1 MKNGLEVIFPGMPLQ
16 LGAHRLTLR
25 PVVLCELPKVQ
36 RVIDGWRHLISTGG
50 ATMDG
55 GAWLDFCDLL
65 ASSCGRDL
73 DFLTSLEPEQ
83 FDELASWVL
92 AINEKLWK
100 GEDAKTK
107 PDTTDFSW
115 PMAIQC
121 LISHGHTLDSVS
133 RLTLVQLEAYLI
145 ASARED
151 RERLAMAIQAEAFSM
166 ADPKSIKSALKELRN
181 GHP

>member
-1 MKNGLEVIFPGMPLQ
+1 MTPGLDMIFPEMPLQ
-16 LGAHRLTLR
+16 LGAHRLMLR
-25 PVVLCELPKVQ
+25 PVVLSELPKVQ
-36 RVIDGWRHLISTGG
+36 RVIDGWRHLIANGG
-50 ATMDG
+50 ASMDG
-55 GAWLDFCDLL
+55 LAWLDFCDLI
-65 ASSCGRDL
+65 AAACGKDL
-73 DFLTSLEPEQ
+73 DFLTKLDTDQ

-100 GEDAKTK
+100 GDDAKPNATE
-107 PDTTDFSW
+107 FSW
-115 PMAIQC
+115 AMAVQC

-133 RLTLVQLEAYLI
+133 RLTLAQLEAYLI
-145 ASARED
+145 ASAKED